1 MHSYSAVHDSHYQN
15 TFLGVRVFTALCVAA
30 GIVATFAFSALTVPM
45 IAALIA
51 LCVFALSGF
60 GLSFWLRQKQDSSQ
74 PGEAATRGAEQLSQ
88 LRWRDFAKLVL
99 QAMQGRGYRPVI
111 EDGMPAD
118 GIPTDGSDI
127 LLERGGERALLSC
140 KYGTGSIVSAQSLLG
155 LSKSASLRGAE
166 NVIVVTP
173 GKFDDEAERIAVPQ
187 HIELIDGS
195 ELWPEVRPYVARPQ
209 EPVPV
214 PPTAAS
220 NIPLMAW
227 GGAAVAG
234 ILVWF
239 IVQGLQP
246 DSEATSPELAPP
258 AITAAPPASVPPAA
272 ATPAT
277 TKPVAPPAAAFP
289 TDPAV
294 IEQHRRETAN
304 AISTLFGVDR
314 ALWST
319 QSTLMVYLSSEQSD
333 PVNELCPLLER
344 YPELASS
351 RVQLQPPQGSTK
363 AVRFKQCRTY

>member
-1 MHSYSAVHDSHYQN
+1 
-15 TFLGVRVFTALCVAA
+15 
-30 GIVATFAFSALTVPM
+30 M

-60 GLSFWLRQKQDSSQ
+60 GLSFWLRQKQEAAQ
-74 PGEAATRGAEQLSQ
+74 PGEAATRGAEQLAQ
-88 LRWRDFAKLVL
+88 LRWRDFTKLVL

-111 EDGMPAD
+111 EEGMPAD

-140 KYGTGSIVSAQSLLG
+140 KYGTGSVVSAQSLLG

-209 EPVPV
+209 EPASAT
-214 PPTAAS
+214 PTTSS
-220 NIPLMAW
+220 NAPLMAW

-246 DSEATSPELAPP
+246 DSEAASPEPP
-258 AITAAPPASVPPAA
+258 APVVAAAPATSMSPGATPAA
-272 ATPAT
+272 AKPA
-277 TKPVAPPAAAFP
+277 VALTAAFP

-294 IEQHRRETAN
+294 IEQHRREIAN

-351 RVQLQPPQGSTK
+351 RVQLQPPQGSNK

>member
-1 MHSYSAVHDSHYQN
+1 MHSYWAVYDGSPPDPSR
-15 TFLGVRVFTALCVAA
+15 GVRVFTALCVAV
-30 GIVATFAFSALTVPM
+30 GIVTTFDFSTSTVPM

-51 LCVFALSGF
+51 MCVFALSGF
-60 GLSFWLRQKQDSSQ
+60 GLSFWLRQKQTSMQS
-74 PGEAATRGAEQLSQ
+74 GETTARGAEQLSQ
-88 LRWRDFAKLVL
+88 LRWRDFTKLVL

-155 LSKSASLRGAE
+155 LSKSASLRGAD

-173 GKFDDEAERIAVPQ
+173 GKFDEEAERIAVPQ

-209 EPVPV
+209 EPAPA
-214 PPTAAS
+214 TSSAAS
-220 NIPLMAW
+220 NTPLMAW

-246 DSEATSPELAPP
+246 ASEATSPELAPP
-258 AITAAPPASVPPAA
+258 VVAAAPPASVQPAA
-272 ATPAT
+272 TAAAAKPAVT
-277 TKPVAPPAAAFP
+277 PAAAFP

-319 QSTLMVYLSSEQSD
+319 QSTLMVYLSTEQSD

>member
-1 MHSYSAVHDSHYQN
+1 MKA
-15 TFLGVRVFTALCVAA
+15 FLPITLLLALA
-30 GIVATFAFSALTVPM
+30 
-45 IAALIA
+45 
-51 LCVFALSGF
+51 

-166 NVIVVTP
+166 SVIVVTP

-187 HIELIDGS
+187 HIELIDGN

-246 DSEATSPELAPP
+246 DSEAASPEPP
-258 AITAAPPASVPPAA
+258 APVVAAAPVTSVPPG
-272 ATPAT
+272 ATPAAA
-277 TKPVAPPAAAFP
+277 KPAVAPTAPFP

-294 IEQHRRETAN
+294 IEQHRREIAN

>member
-1 MHSYSAVHDSHYQN
+1 
-15 TFLGVRVFTALCVAA
+15 
-30 GIVATFAFSALTVPM
+30 M
-45 IAALIA
+45 IAAIIA

-60 GLSFWLRQKQDSSQ
+60 GLSFWLRQKQTSMQ
-74 PGEAATRGAEQLSQ
+74 PGETTTRGAEQLSQ
-88 LRWRDFAKLVL
+88 LRWRDFTKLVL

-127 LLERGGERALLSC
+127 LLERGNERALLSC

-155 LSKSASLRGAE
+155 LSKSASLRGAD

-173 GKFDDEAERIAVPQ
+173 GKFDEEAERIAVPQ

-195 ELWPEVRPYVARPQ
+195 ELWPEVRPYVARPE
-209 EPVPV
+209 EPAPAT
-214 PPTAAS
+214 PTAAS
-220 NIPLMAW
+220 NTPLMAW

-234 ILVWF
+234 MLVWF

-258 AITAAPPASVPPAA
+258 APPASVQPAA
-272 ATPAT
+272 TAAAAKPAVTPAD
-277 TKPVAPPAAAFP
+277 AFP

-319 QSTLMVYLSSEQSD
+319 QSTLMVYLSTEQSD

-363 AVRFKQCRTY
+363 AVRFKQCRAY